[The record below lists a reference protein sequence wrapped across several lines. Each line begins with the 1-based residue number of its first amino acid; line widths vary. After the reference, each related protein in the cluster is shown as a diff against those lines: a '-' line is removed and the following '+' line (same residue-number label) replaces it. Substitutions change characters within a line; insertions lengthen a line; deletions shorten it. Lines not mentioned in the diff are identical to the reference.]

1 MRFQLVTFFL
11 IHHLMELI
19 EIFVFKEATVKLDI
33 IRNVNIEIHWNVLSF
48 GVFWGTSPSTGFK
61 FSPRGYN
68 YCTYFST
75 KTKFCMFHLV

>member
-1 MRFQLVTFFL
+1 
-11 IHHLMELI
+11 MELI

-33 IRNVNIEIHWNVLSF
+33 IRNFNIEIHWNVLIF
-48 GVFWGTSPSTGFK
+48 GVFWGTSSTGFK

>member
-1 MRFQLVTFFL
+1 MRFQLVTFFFNPPPYGT
-11 IHHLMELI
+11 HN
-19 EIFVFKEATVKLDI
+19 F
-33 IRNVNIEIHWNVLSF
+33 NIEIHWNVLIF